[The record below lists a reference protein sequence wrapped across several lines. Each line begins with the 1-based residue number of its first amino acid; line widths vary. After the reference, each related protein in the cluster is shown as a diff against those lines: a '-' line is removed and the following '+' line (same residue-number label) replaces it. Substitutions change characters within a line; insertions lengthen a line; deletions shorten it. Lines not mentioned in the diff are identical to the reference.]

1 MTYSMSIRGLQET
14 QRDNLRRIAA
24 LKPGG
29 AMEEGV
35 RVGTL
40 AAHRYA
46 VSLTHVDTGALRA
59 SHRVQVRRTWGNRVE
74 GEVYIDPAA
83 SRPGLIAARPAQ
95 YGFYEHARGGSHAF
109 YERTVLEHGAHIA
122 QQTMAVIAAR
132 LR

>member
-1 MTYSMSIRGLQET
+1 MSIRGLQEA
-14 QRDNLRRIAA
+14 QRDTLRRIAA

-46 VSLTHVDTGALRA
+46 VSLTHVDSGTLRA
-59 SHRVQVRRTWGNRVE
+59 AHRVVIRRTWINKVE

-83 SRPGLIAARPAQ
+83 SKPGLIAARPSV
-95 YGFYEHARGGSHAF
+95 YGVHEHARGGDHAF
-109 YERTVLEHGAHIA
+109 YERTVREHGAHIA
-122 QQTMAVIAAR
+122 AQSIAVIAAR